1 MRLAKIYPSIKKY
14 FTFFVCYSIVGW
26 FYEEFLWIFEE
37 HQVINRGF
45 CLGPWL
51 PIYGFGGLLLY
62 RTVYRFAISHSPH
75 RMRVLKPVA
84 VFLMV
89 SVGAAFVELI
99 STYAMQAVGLDFR
112 TLWSY
117 ADYAINFEERI
128 ALVPSLKFGMLGC
141 VIIYFAQDKIRRF
154 TYSKKKH
161 IVAARHIM
169 CLCFV
174 LDVVLHITTESNY
187 TGNVLFVL

>member
-1 MRLAKIYPSIKKY
+1 MNSRIYSSIRKH
-14 FTFFVCYSIVGW
+14 FAFFVCYSIVGW
-26 FYEEFLWIFEE
+26 LYEELLWIFEE
-37 HQVINRGF
+37 HQIVNRGF

-51 PIYGFGGLLLY
+51 PIYGFGGLILY
-62 RTVYRFAISHSPH
+62 RTVYKFAISHSPY
-75 RMRVLKPVA
+75 RMRALKPAV

-89 SVGAAFVELI
+89 SAGAVFVELV
-99 STYAMQAVGLDFR
+99 STYIMQAAGIDFR

-117 ADYAINFEERI
+117 ADYAINFEERV
-128 ALVPSLKFGMLGC
+128 ALLPALKFGILGC

-154 TYSKKKH
+154 AYSKKKY
-161 IVAARHIM
+161 IVATRRIM

-174 LDVVLHITTESNY
+174 LDVALHIATGSNY